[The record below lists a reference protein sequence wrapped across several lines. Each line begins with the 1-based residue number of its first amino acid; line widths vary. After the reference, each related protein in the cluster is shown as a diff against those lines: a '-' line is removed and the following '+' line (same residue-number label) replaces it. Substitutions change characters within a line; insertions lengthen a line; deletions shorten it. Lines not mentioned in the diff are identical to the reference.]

1 MSFWNSWNSF
11 WNSFWN
17 FVKSLFELAA
27 IVARPVEEPSQKNDN
42 GGHVEAHPRTRV
54 VSRTRRP
61 ERSLFLVGFDGAPTT
76 PRSLVLGGSDWAP
89 TTLSGTGHSPLFT
102 TETVVTTVKVEPVK
116 PKAKKAPAK
125 KTKVPKKKPVAKKT
139 PKKK

>member
-1 MSFWNSWNSF
+1 MSFWNF
-11 WNSFWN
+11 IT
-17 FVKSLFELAA
+17 SLFEPAPPPKPFVGA
-27 IVARPVEEPSQKNDN
+27 TS
-42 GGHVEAHPRTRV
+42 PR
-54 VSRTRRP
+54 
-61 ERSLFLVGFDGAPTT
+61 
-76 PRSLVLGGSDWAP
+76 
-89 TTLSGTGHSPLFT
+89 PLFT